1 MATTPTI
8 KQTVHSGNTVRIGLK
23 TTTGITIIGRASNLT
38 PSERFNQERVPEI
51 GEIKPVENV
60 ALRYEGSFTI
70 TKFKIIKKSLKQQ
83 GIVPTPDKV
92 LQADLLEFVVLDKI
106 TGKPITTFT
115 GCSCEDFRET
125 IAANAIIGEDAT
137 FFYLNRIDYDENGQA
152 L

>member
-1 MATTPTI
+1 MATPTI
-8 KQTVHSGNTVRIGLK
+8 KQTVHSGNTVRIGIRK
-23 TTTGITIIGRASNLT
+23 EGSIAIIGRASNLT
-38 PSERFNQERVPEI
+38 PSERFNLERVPEI
-51 GEIKPVENV
+51 GEIKPVENI

-70 TKFKIIKKSLKQQ
+70 TKFKIIKNSLKQQ
-83 GIVPTPDKV
+83 GIVPSADKV
-92 LQADLLEFVVLDKI
+92 LSADLLDFTVLNKI
-106 TGKPITTFT
+106 TGKPITTFI